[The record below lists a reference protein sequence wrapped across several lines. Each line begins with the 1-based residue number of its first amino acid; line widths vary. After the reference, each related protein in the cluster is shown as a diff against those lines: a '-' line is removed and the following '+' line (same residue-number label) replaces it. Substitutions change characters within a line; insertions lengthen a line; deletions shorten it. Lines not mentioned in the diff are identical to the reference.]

1 MKNTKMIYGLLI
13 AASLWACS
21 EDEFQ
26 PADTIDFP
34 IATDGT
40 QIPLGNLKVMLADGT
55 VMVPTFK
62 HQEDGSY
69 LAQFSGVD
77 YSEKIVDVHYTL
89 PEGVSIS
96 PKIPAR
102 TDSIEVVAYGE
113 KKKVRQLWEQQATY
127 TLTKADASTCQLTFQ
142 LNDFIAKTATD
153 TPEPEAGEPG
163 TVFLDLFNGDNT
175 IPDESVWKLCTFAKN
190 AWAQHFEH
198 VKGYE
203 TVRVENGCL
212 KLTVKKDG
220 EHYKNGG
227 IRTKQVFPINTRVEV
242 RAKLT
247 KLIRGGFP
255 AIWQMPNAGPWPVTG
270 EIDIMEWIQANP
282 EQIYQTIHYDPSGTG
297 KDQSATKV
305 PHVSVTE
312 WHTYAADRT
321 EEAVI
326 FYVDGV
332 ETWRFAN
339 PHTENWMDYPFTKNG
354 FDLILNFSLGGML
367 NGKPTWPGLIQ
378 DADLPGEM
386 WVDWVKV
393 SAL

>member
-1 MKNTKMIYGLLI
+1 MKNTKMIYGLLM

-21 EDEFQ
+21 EDEFTPQ
-26 PADTIDFP
+26 DTIDYP
-34 IATDGT
+34 MATDGV
-40 QIPLGNLKVMLADGT
+40 QIPLGNFKVILADSS
-55 VMVPTFK
+55 VMVPSFTY
-62 HQEDGSY
+62 QEDGTY
-69 LAQFSGVD
+69 LAQFPGID
-77 YSEKIVDVHYTL
+77 YSEKIIDAHYLL

-96 PKIPAR
+96 PKIPTR
-102 TDSIEVVAYGE
+102 KDSIVQVAYGKE
-113 KKKVRQLWEQQATY
+113 EKVRQLWEQRTTY
-127 TLTKADASTCQLTFQ
+127 TLTKTDNTTCQLTFL
-142 LNDFIAKTATD
+142 LNDFIGKTAD
-153 TPEPEAGEPG
+153 ENPEPGIDEPG
-163 TVFLDLFNGDNT
+163 TLFIDLFNSDQA

-203 TVRVENGCL
+203 TVRLDKGCL

-247 KLIRGGFP
+247 KQVRGGFP

-270 EIDIMEWIQANP
+270 EIDIMEWMQGNP

-297 KDQSATKV
+297 KDQSKTKA
-305 PHVSVTE
+305 PRISVTE

-326 FYVDGV
+326 FYVDG
-332 ETWRFAN
+332 EEIWRFKN
-339 PHTENWMDYPFTKNG
+339 PHSANWMDYPFTKND

-367 NGKPTWPGLIQ
+367 NGHPTWPGLIH
-378 DADLPGEM
+378 DEDLPGEM

>member
-1 MKNTKMIYGLLI
+1 
-13 AASLWACS
+13 
-21 EDEFQ
+21 
-26 PADTIDFP
+26 
-34 IATDGT
+34 
-40 QIPLGNLKVMLADGT
+40 
-55 VMVPTFK
+55 
-62 HQEDGSY
+62 
-69 LAQFSGVD
+69 
-77 YSEKIVDVHYTL
+77 
-89 PEGVSIS
+89 
-96 PKIPAR
+96 
-102 TDSIEVVAYGE
+102 
-113 KKKVRQLWEQQATY
+113 
-127 TLTKADASTCQLTFQ
+127 
-142 LNDFIAKTATD
+142 
-153 TPEPEAGEPG
+153 
-163 TVFLDLFNGDNT
+163 
-175 IPDESVWKLCTFAKN
+175 
-190 AWAQHFEH
+190 
-198 VKGYE
+198 
-203 TVRVENGCL
+203 
-212 KLTVKKDG
+212 
-220 EHYKNGG
+220 
-227 IRTKQVFPINTRVEV
+227 
-242 RAKLT
+242 
-247 KLIRGGFP
+247 
-255 AIWQMPNAGPWPVTG
+255 
-270 EIDIMEWIQANP
+270 MEWIQANP